1 MQQITLHTEA
11 ALMLPK
17 IEETRIALAG
27 EFFVK
32 QAQYDLLP
40 HPSDGDKTTVDA
52 RNRYAIYIANAEYQ
66 NYGGQT
72 LASLLGRMKIKEADI
87 QIPERLSYLLESADN
102 DGA

>member
-1 MQQITLHTEA
+1 MQQITLHHDA

-32 QAQYDLLP
+32 EAGSELLP
-40 HPSDGDKTTVDA
+40 HPSDSDTTSTDA
-52 RNRYAIYIANAEYQ
+52 KKRYDIYLKNAEYQ

-87 QIPERLSYLLESADN
+87 QLPEQ
-102 DGA
+102 